1 MNGRAGPD
9 VNGCTAPA
17 SRGSVGPWIGDLLVT
32 RLRLRSSC
40 AAFLLVASPLLA
52 QETAVA
58 ARRPTVGDLQQA
70 IATIDREPIDR
81 TSVAYRTNYPAARLQ
96 LRKAQLLSRAR
107 STVRVQQYAGTF
119 VATGLEAVKRLQA
132 KERFLAKPGELCELA
147 YIADNDGTAQ
157 PYYLYLPPGY
167 EPEKKYPLVVFL
179 HGYVPTTSILD
190 PWTLSDE
197 FCRVAGDNGCML
209 LLPYGR
215 RNTDFQ
221 GVGEIDVL
229 AATAEVKELY
239 PVDPAR
245 VYISGVSMGG
255 MGAWN
260 MALRHPGMYAAA
272 SPMSGQT
279 DMHVWWPVVI
289 RGWPRDRSDLL
300 PFRRFLVEW
309 DNPIDLVMNAR
320 GQPMFVQHGE
330 LDHLIPVSQSRTM
343 VQAAAALGI
352 PIKIHEF
359 KGQSHYIYWE
369 LPCFRNAWSWTKDF
383 VLDASPKHV
392 TYKTY
397 SLEYGTAFWVSITD
411 LVEWGVPA
419 TVDCKASDDGTA
431 LEVTTQNVRLLRI
444 DRATAPLKKGVPI
457 KLTVNGRTREEP
469 AAAALAGL
477 DIACG
482 GTPIKPSLW
491 PPRKRAGLCGP
502 VEEVFDT
509 RFMVVA
515 GTAGD
520 AAADKDLR
528 DKVTRW
534 AREWDQ
540 FADGLP
546 RVRLDSQVT
555 DADIKTHNLVL
566 FGTPETNSILARLA
580 DKLPITIGD
589 HEYTVSGKSYR
600 GPDLG
605 LVMCYPNPLAPD
617 RYVAIYSGVTYGEK
631 CGINHKHD
639 LIPDFI
645 VFSGRA
651 FSFDGTNRH
660 EVAGYFDMDW
670 QLNGKLTW
678 LRGE

>member
-1 MNGRAGPD
+1 MIR
-9 VNGCTAPA
+9 
-17 SRGSVGPWIGDLLVT
+17 SRV
-32 RLRLRSSC
+32 RSSC
-40 AAFLLVASPLLA
+40 AAFLLASLPLSAVQTGVAP
-52 QETAVA
+52 Q
-58 ARRPTVGDLQQA
+58 RPRVRELQQA
-70 IATIDREPIDR
+70 IAAIERGSFEKDG
-81 TSVAYRTNYPAARLQ
+81 VAYRTNYPAARLQ
-96 LRKAQLLSRAR
+96 FRKAQVLSRSR
-107 STVRVQQYAGTF
+107 SAVRLQDYTSTF
-119 VATGLEAVKRLQA
+119 ATKGLEALKRLRA
-132 KERFLAKPGELCELA
+132 KEPFYAKPGALCERA

-167 EPEKKYPLVVFL
+167 ERDEKKYPLIVFL
-179 HGYVPTTSILD
+179 HGYVPNTSILD
-190 PWTLSDE
+190 PWILSDE

-221 GVGEIDVL
+221 GVGEVDVL
-229 AATAEVKELY
+229 ASTAEVKDLY

-289 RGWPRDRSDLL
+289 RDWPRDRSDLL

-320 GQPMFVQHGE
+320 SQPMFVQHGE

-343 VQAAAALGI
+343 VRAAAALSI

-369 LPCFRNAWSWTKDF
+369 LPCFRNAWSWTKAF
-383 VLDASPKHV
+383 KLDQSPKHV

-397 SLEYGTAFWVSITD
+397 SLEYDTAFWVKVMD
-411 LVEWGVPA
+411 FVEWGVPA

-431 LEVTTQNVRLLRI
+431 LEIKTRNVRLLRV
-444 DRATAPLKKGVPI
+444 DTAKAPLKKGIPL
-457 KLTVNGRTREEP
+457 KLNVNGQTRAGAP
-469 AAAALAGL
+469 ASAPAGI
-477 DIACG
+477 DIVCG
-482 GTPIKPSLW
+482 GTSPKPSTW
-491 PPRKRAGLCGP
+491 PPRKRNGLCGP

-509 RFMVVA
+509 RFMIVA

-520 AAADKDLR
+520 AEADKDLR
-528 DKVTRW
+528 DKATRW

-546 RVRLDSQVT
+546 RLRIDSQVT
-555 DADIKTHNLVL
+555 DADVKTHNLVL
-566 FGTPETNSILARLA
+566 FGTPTTNSILARIA
-580 DKLPITIGD
+580 GKLPITIGD
-589 HEYTVSGKSYR
+589 HEYKVAGKAYK
-600 GPDLG
+600 GPELG

-617 RYVAIYSGVTYGEK
+617 RYVAIYSGETYGEK

-645 VFSGRA
+645 VFSSRA

-660 EVAGYFDMDW
+660 EVAGYFDMEW

-678 LRGE
+678 VRGK